1 MQPHDVTI
9 AVTAEDDE
17 AVVRVRGEVGLTAG
31 PVLWE
36 RLSTL
41 IAGGLRR
48 VVVDVEDASFVDSTG
63 LSVIAMAARALQAQD
78 GELFLR
84 CA

>member
-1 MQPHDVTI
+1 
-9 AVTAEDDE
+9 
-17 AVVRVRGEVGLTAG
+17 
-31 PVLWE
+31 
-36 RLSTL
+36 
-41 IAGGLRR
+41 